1 MAGEYHSADFEW
13 EELVESGEAAVAR
26 QWQERQLCVLEQQQQ
41 QGRQPTT
48 GGAAATEGKHSTAG
62 MTGSSDVLDQAAT
75 GGSAEE
81 EEESWERFHSQHS
94 QARFFKEKR

>member
-13 EELVESGEAAVAR
+13 EELVEAGEAAVAR

-41 QGRQPTT
+41 GRQPTA
-48 GGAAATEGKHSTAG
+48 GGAAASEGKHSTAG
-62 MTGSSDVLDQAAT
+62 MTGSSDVLDQAAA
-75 GGSAEE
+75 GGSAEGE
-81 EEESWERFHSQHS
+81 EKSWERFHSQHS